1 MTMVRWGQRHFP
13 ATVSPSVE
21 LLSLVAEDKRRK
33 IREKKTLPSL
43 VDAANECLRE
53 YAEKLR
59 YFEDIRLRV
68 RRGPPAP
75 NTVRNRYSLVL
86 ISSCTPAAKR

>member
-1 MTMVRWGQRHFP
+1 MGFPLGRMAPKIHEFAVGEGGRDRLTMVRWGQRHFP

-43 VDAANECLRE
+43 VDAAN
-53 YAEKLR
+53 
-59 YFEDIRLRV
+59 
-68 RRGPPAP
+68 
-75 NTVRNRYSLVL
+75 VL
-86 ISSCTPAAKR
+86 LPGLGNW